1 MQLIHLIRTAL
12 VSPGLAVQ
20 PGLRPAL
27 RDDRGGG
34 RLADDGRHL
43 DVHLGARGGPAHRV
57 RRRADVRATLSGTDA
72 TQPLQKI
79 HVLSN
84 VIKKRLNLNMS
95 FPISPKPL
103 AGDGLRSAGIQAL
116 SLEGPGHP
124 RHRLAI
130 GGAGEQYVGPYE
142 NR

>member
-1 MQLIHLIRTAL
+1 MAEKKVQLVHFIRTAL

-79 HVLSN
+79 QVLSN
-84 VIKKRLNLNMS
+84 GRFARGHQEKPQLEHVVSNLT
-95 FPISPKPL
+95 
-103 AGDGLRSAGIQAL
+103 
-116 SLEGPGHP
+116 
-124 RHRLAI
+124 
-130 GGAGEQYVGPYE
+130 
-142 NR
+142 